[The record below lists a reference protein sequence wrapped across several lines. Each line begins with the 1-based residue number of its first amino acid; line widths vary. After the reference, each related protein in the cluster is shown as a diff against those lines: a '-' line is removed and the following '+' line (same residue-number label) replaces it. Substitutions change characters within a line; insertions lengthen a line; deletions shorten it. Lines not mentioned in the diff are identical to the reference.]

1 MNEMVPRK
9 ALVKYGSQGVGG
21 VVGGVVMLALGG
33 LNPIASLIV
42 GGSVALI
49 GLVLSRTKDDR
60 TAGLVATAAGII
72 TAATAIPFIG
82 GLAGTLLTISG
93 VGLLVAGGISLFK
106 FIRGYR
112 SRM

>member
-9 ALVKYGSQGVGG
+9 QLVKHGSQGIGG
-21 VVGGVVMLALGG
+21 VVGGAVVLALGSLG
-33 LNPIASLIV
+33 AIPSLIV
-42 GGSVALI
+42 GGVIAI
-49 GLVLSRTKDDR
+49 VGLVVSRSKDDR
-60 TAGLVATAAGII
+60 TAGLVATAAGVI

-93 VGLLVAGGISLFK
+93 VGLLVAGGISLYK

-112 SRM
+112 SRS